1 MARVLVIGGT
11 LFIGRRLVERLLE
24 RGDEVVIMHRGKG
37 TPFGKRVAE
46 IICDRN
52 DTAKLAQALS
62 GERFDVVY
70 DNVYDWQRGTTG
82 EQVAAAAVA
91 AAHGLQRYVFTSSVA
106 VYPPGGE
113 YDETASLVR
122 SDDEN
127 AYGAQKAD
135 SERALVELQR
145 RRNIPVTTL
154 RPAFIYGP
162 HNPFDRESFF
172 WDRIHDER
180 PIIIPDDGSRTLQ
193 WVHVDDVAAAAIV
206 AANNDAAIGH
216 AYNLASYPPISQN
229 DFVTLLANIAG
240 KRANPVHVP
249 RNLIEKMGGNAYGP
263 PMYFGVYLDIPP
275 ITVRNERVQSEL
287 GFELR
292 SLEDGMRETYEWY
305 LQQKRPKPDYTWE
318 DNLIARAG

>member
-11 LFIGRRLVERLLE
+11 LFIGRRLVERLLA
-24 RGDEVVIMHRGKG
+24 RGDDVVIMHRGKAS
-37 TPFGKRVAE
+37 PFGKRVGE

-52 DTAKLAQALS
+52 DTAKLATALS

-91 AAHGLQRYVFTSSVA
+91 AAQGLQRYVFTSSVA

-113 YDETASLVR
+113 YDETAQLVR

-135 SERALVELQR
+135 SERALFGLQG

-162 HNPFDRESFF
+162 HNPFDREGFF
-172 WDRIHDER
+172 WDRIRDER

-193 WVHVDDVAAAAIV
+193 WVHVDDVAAAAIL
-206 AANNDAAIGH
+206 AASDDGAVGH

-229 DFVTLLANIAG
+229 DFVKLLANIAG
-240 KRANPVHVP
+240 KRATLVHVP
-249 RNLIEKMGGNAYGP
+249 RKRIEEMGGNAFGP

-275 ITVRNERVQSEL
+275 ITVTNNRVQSEL
-287 GFELR
+287 GLELR
-292 SLEDGMRETYEWY
+292 ALETGMRETYDWY
-305 LQQKRPKPDYTWE
+305 LQQQRAKPDYSWE
-318 DNLIARAG
+318 DQLIKSI